1 VTNTALSKGSKKTIS
16 GSMPAIVTPMFED
29 GSLDFGALKTL
40 LDWHVAEG
48 TDGIVIVGTSG
59 ESPTVSVQ
67 EHCELIRVTVEHIA
81 GRIPVIAGTGGNSTA
96 EAIELTEF
104 AKKVGADASLQV
116 VPYYN
121 KPTQEGMYA
130 HFKKIAESVEL
141 PVILYNVPGR
151 TVADL
156 AGDTVVRLAT
166 VPGIIGIKDATGS
179 LERGTLL
186 IDALKRAGEI
196 WGIELAA
203 ANNENVFTAA
213 FSHIALMIK
222 QQRLVA
228 TTLDGFANGQ
238 DGVDIIAVGLGLTHL
253 AVDVVAGI
261 GRSPNLDAALHVLFP
276 KIAAP
281 LPSGYHHVVLDP
293 LGVEPHGFRA
303 EEAHGAD
310 VGILAV
316 TLSAQQ
322 LRGLAAEHWPK
333 DDLDAD
339 GAGIRR
345 NRQSPK
351 K

>member
-1 VTNTALSKGSKKTIS
+1 VTNTAQSKGSKKTVS

-29 GSLDFGALKTL
+29 GSLDFGSLKSL

-59 ESPTVSVQ
+59 ESPTVSVE

-130 HFKKIAESVEL
+130 HFKKIAESVDL

-156 AGDTVVRLAT
+156 SGETVVRLAG

-186 IDALKRAGEI
+186 IDALKRAGHSDFS
-196 WGIELAA
+196 
-203 ANNENVFTAA
+203 VFSGDDLTAA
-213 FSHIALMIK
+213 MLMLMGGKGNISVTAN
-222 QQRLVA
+222 VA
-228 TTLDGFANGQ
+228 PCLMHELCMAAMSDDVKRTREIQYQL
-238 DGVDIIAVGLGLTHL
+238 IAVHKAMFTEANPIPVKWALHQMGKITSGIRLPLTPL
-253 AVDVVAGI
+253 SDAL
-261 GRSPNLDAALHVLFP
+261 REPLKAALKQANL
-276 KIAAP
+276 
-281 LPSGYHHVVLDP
+281 L
-293 LGVEPHGFRA
+293 
-303 EEAHGAD
+303 
-310 VGILAV
+310 
-316 TLSAQQ
+316 
-322 LRGLAAEHWPK
+322 
-333 DDLDAD
+333 
-339 GAGIRR
+339 
-345 NRQSPK
+345 
-351 K
+351 